1 MRRDHERTEPVA
13 EPTRAMRP
21 PRAKKPPL
29 SMTRGFAERLALF
42 VNGVDRERSEE
53 LLSGLTEVTRKRA
66 LSFATE
72 ANVWDSAT
80 RQGRM
85 AVAFGN
91 HPRAAERLQ
100 QLMSDASPALR
111 ATVLQRLAPW
121 QKSLFEAP
129 VAAVPPT
136 AATPAMDALADRLIR
151 EATR

>member
-1 MRRDHERTEPVA
+1 MRKDHERTEPVG

-21 PRAKKPPL
+21 ARRKTMQP

-42 VNGVDRERSEE
+42 VSGVDREHSTD
-53 LLSGLTEVTRKRA
+53 LLSGLSESTGKRA
-66 LSFATE
+66 LAFATE
-72 ANVWDSAT
+72 ASTWDSAT

-91 HPRAAERLQ
+91 HPHAAARLQ

-111 ATVLQRLAPW
+111 AAVLLRLAPW

-129 VAAVPPT
+129 VTAPTSAVSS
-136 AATPAMDALADRLIR
+136 PAMEALADRLIR